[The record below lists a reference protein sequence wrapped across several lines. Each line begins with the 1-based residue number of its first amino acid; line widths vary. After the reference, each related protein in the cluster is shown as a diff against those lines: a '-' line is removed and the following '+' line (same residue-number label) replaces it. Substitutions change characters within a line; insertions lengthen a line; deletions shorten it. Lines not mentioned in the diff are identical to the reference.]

1 MSFKTTNNP
10 NMKKLFQIATNLQ
23 NSVVTHVTSTE
34 KMTDEDYR
42 QKRELLV
49 QNLSLRKWIPEFV
62 IKFRSIDQ
70 VEKYFLSTY
79 KSYAERRESIWNSF
93 AGLLNF
99 LEFDGAIVSE
109 ESSNKKVFISYSVRD
124 KEFAG
129 KIKNILNYVG
139 LESFLAHEDIDVSQE
154 WANKILE
161 EINSSSIFICLL
173 SSNFLDSD
181 YCLQETGIAAS
192 RHGVCIIP
200 LSLDGSIPPGF
211 LNKIQSSKIDPERP
225 KIEDLLP
232 AFIKYDKKLANRVL
246 IETIKSAPNY
256 RSAESY
262 CQLIKP
268 ILDELSDA
276 EANILIEACQE
287 NGQVYDA
294 VGCAQTFFP
303 LLRQKFK
310 HLIGAEA
317 DSFFV
322 GKISQYGG
330 QA

>member
-1 MSFKTTNNP
+1 MQ
-10 NMKKLFQIATNLQ
+10 KLFQIATNLQ
-23 NSVVTHVTSTE
+23 NSVVTHVTSSE
-34 KMTDEDYR
+34 KMADEDYQ

-49 QNLSLRKWIPEFV
+49 QNPALRKLIPEFV
-62 IKFRSIDQ
+62 IKYRSIDQ
-70 VEKYFLSTY
+70 VEKYFLSAF
-79 KSYAERRESIWNSF
+79 KSYAERRESIWNAFSE
-93 AGLLNF
+93 LLNF
-99 LEFDGAIVSE
+99 LEFGGIAAPANNP
-109 ESSNKKVFISYSVRD
+109 NKKVFISYSVKD

-154 WANKILE
+154 WADKILE
-161 EINSSSIFICLL
+161 EINHSSIFICLL
-173 SSNFLDSD
+173 SCNFLDSD

-192 RHGVCIIP
+192 RDGVCIIP

-211 LNKIQSSKIDPERP
+211 LSKIQSSRIDPERP

-246 IETIKSAPNY
+246 IDTIKSAPNY

-268 ILDELSDA
+268 ILDELSDNEVA
-276 EANILIEACQE
+276 ILIEACEE

-294 VGCAQTFFP
+294 VWCAQAFFP

-310 HLIGAEA
+310 HLIGVET
-317 DSFFV
+317 DRFFV
-322 GKISQYGG
+322 AQISKYGG
-330 QA
+330 QLN

>member
-1 MSFKTTNNP
+1 MQ
-10 NMKKLFQIATNLQ
+10 KLFQIATNLQ
-23 NSVVTHVTSTE
+23 NSVVTHVTSSE
-34 KMTDEDYR
+34 KMTNEDYQ
-42 QKRELLV
+42 QKREAIV
-49 QNLSLRKWIPEFV
+49 QNPSLRSFIPEFV
-62 IKFRSIDQ
+62 IKYRSIDQ

-79 KSYAERRESIWNSF
+79 ATYAERRESIWSAF
-93 AGLLNF
+93 SELLNF
-99 LEFDGAIVSE
+99 LEFGEASVQE
-109 ESSNKKVFISYSVRD
+109 NNPTKKVFISYSVID
-124 KEFAG
+124 KEYAG

-139 LESFLAHEDIDVSQE
+139 LESFLAHEDIDVSHE
-154 WANKILE
+154 WADKILE
-161 EINSSSIFICLL
+161 EINQSAIFICLL
-173 SSNFLDSD
+173 SKNFLDSD

-192 RHGVCIIP
+192 REDVCIIP

-211 LNKIQSSKIDPERP
+211 LKKIQSSKIDPERP

-232 AFIKYDKKLANRVL
+232 AFIKYDKKLANKVL

-256 RSAESY
+256 RSAEIY

-268 ILDELSDA
+268 ILDELSDD
-276 EANILIEACQE
+276 EAAVLIEACKE

-317 DSFFV
+317 DRLFV
-322 GKISQYGG
+322 KKISQYGG
-330 QA
+330 KIN